1 MAARIDRKV
10 ILYYTQKIN
19 QNREFGQRNKI
30 LRCKKNHRNM
40 VRKFESQYMK
50 RKLRLI
56 ALLSL
61 VLNVLK
67 ERTLWMHRRTDAWF
81 LLEDKFYT
89 DVQWYENFR
98 VTKQTFDFV
107 VNVIENDIKR
117 KTTILR
123 KPVSVQKSVAVTFY
137 FLSSTAEYRTIAN
150 LFGVS

>member
-1 MAARIDRKV
+1 
-10 ILYYTQKIN
+10 
-19 QNREFGQRNKI
+19 
-30 LRCKKNHRNM
+30 M
-40 VRKFESQYMK
+40 VRKIESQYMK

-61 VLNVLK
+61 VLNVPK
-67 ERTLWMHRRTDAWF
+67 ERTLWMHPRTDAWF
-81 LLEDKFYT
+81 LLTDKFYT

-123 KPVSVQKSVAVTFY
+123 KPVSVQK
-137 FLSSTAEYRTIAN
+137 
-150 LFGVS
+150 VSP